1 MPSTVAPER
10 VASTV
15 SRKAAIREPGVA
27 SETDRISMHPTRAVN
42 EIKIRRIS
50 LYCMLQHYML

>member
-27 SETDRISMHPTRAVN
+27 SETVRDKSAMHTCN
-42 EIKIRRIS
+42 K
-50 LYCMLQHYML
+50 